1 MNTRLTASED
11 GSMTIRIPLTFR
23 KRGGRKMVVTP
34 DGAAWAPRPRVRP
47 LTLWS
52 VYRSS
57 PESMSG

>member
-1 MNTRLTASED
+1 MNTRVPVSED
-11 GSMTIRIPLTFR
+11 GSMTIRIPMTFI

-34 DGAAWAPRPRVRP
+34 DGAPWAPRPRVRP
-47 LTLWS
+47 LTLRS